1 MAQTIGEAYLQIRPS
16 MEGVKGEIESAMGDA
31 GSAGAGSFGSA
42 FASGIGTVTKV
53 TSVAIGA
60 AAAGVSTITKDAVS
74 AYADYEQL
82 VGGVETLFGAGGRSL
97 EEFAETASVTASDLE
112 NSGIDWD
119 KYADT
124 AWFENG
130 GLSGLVG
137 ELQWNIDEIGT
148 STEELQDYL
157 SSEYDLS
164 IEDATAAIE
173 AYKDALSDESINA
186 KYDSMMNA
194 QQTLLDNAAQAYQ
207 TAGMS
212 ANDYMETAIQSA
224 AAMVNSLGGDQ
235 EEAARLVDMSITDMA
250 DNVNKMGTSMESIQ
264 NAYRGFSRGNFTMLD
279 NLALGFSGT
288 KEGMEELLQKATELS
303 GVEYNIDSYA
313 DIVQAIHVV
322 QEEMG
327 ITGTTAK
334 EASGTISGS
343 LASMSAA
350 WQNLVAGLAN
360 PDADLGALIDNF
372 VQTGMTALNNLMPT
386 IVNALSGIA
395 QALPQ
400 IADAIAQQLPVVLPV
415 IIPPLI
421 QAAITLVQALID
433 ALPTIMEALIAV
445 LPDLIQTIVD
455 TIITLLPMIIDL
467 GLQLILA
474 LADGLIE
481 ALPDLIP
488 AIVDVVLTIV
498 DKLTQP
504 DTIEQLVMAAIE
516 LIGAIA
522 IGIVKAIPTIIAK
535 VPQIIENII
544 VALTGLSPD
553 MIQAGWDT
561 LKSFITGIIDNV
573 KEAFETGVEIFNNV
587 KNAITEKI
595 EGAKQWGKDLI
606 DNFVQ
611 GIKDKIQKVK
621 DEVGAVA
628 QTVKDILGFSEPE
641 EGPLSN
647 FHTFAPDMMQL
658 FAQGIRQ
665 NIGLVTSAV
674 DSVSGA
680 IASDFTNGQIAP
692 SNHSELASYNNV
704 TSANMAA
711 EGNIT
716 IPVYIGQ
723 EKIDTIVLNA
733 QQRHA
738 LVSGG
743 R

>member
-1 MAQTIGEAYLQIRPS
+1 MATIGEAYLQIIPS
-16 MEGVKGEIESAMGDA
+16 MKGVKGELEGAM
-31 GSAGAGSFGSA
+31 SEAGASSSESFGST
-42 FASGIGTVTKV
+42 FGKGLSTM
-53 TSVAIGA
+53 
-60 AAAGVSTITKDAVS
+60 AGVSTAVVGAAVAGTAAITKSAVD

-82 VGGVETLFGAGGRSL
+82 TGGVETLFG
-97 EEFAETASVTASDLE
+97 
-112 NSGIDWD
+112 
-119 KYADT
+119 
-124 AWFENG
+124 
-130 GLSGLVG
+130 
-137 ELQWNIDEIGT
+137 
-148 STEELQDYL
+148 
-157 SSEYDLS
+157 
-164 IEDATAAIE
+164 
-173 AYKDALSDESINA
+173 
-186 KYDSMMNA
+186 DSF
-194 QQTLLDNAAQAYQ
+194 QTVMDNADRAFA
-207 TAGMS
+207 TAGMN
-212 ANDYMETAIQSA
+212 ANEYMETAIQSGA
-224 AAMVNSLGGDQ
+224 ALISSLDGDTAKAS
-235 EEAARLVDMSITDMA
+235 ELMDMSITDMA
-250 DNVNKMGTSMESIQ
+250 DNVNKMGTSMEAVQ

-279 NLALGFSGT
+279 NLALGFAGT
-288 KEGMEELLQKATELS
+288 KEGMQELLDKAQEIS
-303 GVEYNIDSYA
+303 GIEYNIDSYS
-313 DIVQAIHVV
+313 DIVEAIHVV
-322 QEEMG
+322 QEKMG
-327 ITGTTAK
+327 ITGTTAE

-343 LASMSAA
+343 VASMKSA
-350 WQNLVAGLAN
+350 WENLVTGFAN
-360 PDADLGALIDNF
+360 PDADLGTLIDNF
-372 VQTGMTALNNLMPT
+372 VQTGMTALNNIMPT

-400 IADAIAQQLPVVLPV
+400 IANAIATQLPAVLPV

-421 QAAITLVQALID
+421 EAAITLIQALVD

-474 LADGLIE
+474 LADGLIQ

-504 DTIEQLVMAAIE
+504 DTITQLVTAAIQ

-522 IGIVKAIPTIIAK
+522 IGIVKAIPTIVAK
-535 VPQIIENII
+535 VPEIIMNII
-544 VALTGLSPD
+544 SALTGLSPD

-561 LKSFITGIIDNV
+561 LTSFLSGIIDNI
-573 KEAFETGVEIFNNV
+573 KQAFETGVEIFNNV
-587 KNAITEKI
+587 KDAITEKI

-628 QTVKDILGFSEPE
+628 KTVKDILGFSEPK

-658 FAQGIRQ
+658 FSQGIKQ
-665 NIGLVTSAV
+665 NLGLVTDAMNL
-674 DSVSGA
+674 VSGT
-680 IASDFTNGQIAP
+680 IASDFSTAEVAP
-692 SNHSELASYNNV
+692 SNYSALATPSDVYS
-704 TSANMAA
+704 TSPAIAA